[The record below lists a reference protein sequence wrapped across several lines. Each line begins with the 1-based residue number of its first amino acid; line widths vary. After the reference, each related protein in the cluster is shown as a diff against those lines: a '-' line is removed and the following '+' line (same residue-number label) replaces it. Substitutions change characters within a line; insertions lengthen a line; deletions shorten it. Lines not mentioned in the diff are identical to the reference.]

1 MSHQSHV
8 FHGTH
13 GARSGGKGR
22 TLQRSRRNRI
32 ILLDFDQWA
41 RILFLSPQDR
51 PGRRSGFHQDT
62 AQHSAMNGKKILVV
76 EDDADSA
83 ETLEAY
89 LRRDGFDVRI
99 ARDGAMAID
108 QARQWRPDLVLLDV
122 MLPKVSGTDVLT
134 KIRKDS
140 DIPVI
145 MVTAIG
151 DEPDKL
157 GALRYGA
164 DDYIVKPYSP
174 KEVVARVFAV
184 LRRTD
189 SPKLDSK
196 VYRDGELA
204 VDMEA
209 FRATVESPGGS
220 ATLDLTPSEFNIL
233 ATLLK
238 TPQKAFT
245 RSEIIDACLTERDS
259 MERVV
264 DMHVHNLR
272 KKLAAL
278 GVKGVLVTV
287 RAIGYRFR

>member
-1 MSHQSHV
+1 MPH
-8 FHGTH
+8 FL
-13 GARSGGKGR
+13 R
-22 TLQRSRRNRI
+22 TALAF
-32 ILLDFDQWA
+32 LLDFVK
-41 RILFLSPQDR
+41 
-51 PGRRSGFHQDT
+51 T
-62 AQHSAMNGKKILVV
+62 AENSAMNGKKILVV

-99 ARDGAMAID
+99 ARDGAVAID
-108 QARQWRPDLVLLDV
+108 QARQWRPDLVLLDI

-140 DIPVI
+140 DVPVI

-184 LRRTD
+184 LRRSD
-189 SPKLDSK
+189 APKIDSK
-196 VYRDGELA
+196 VYRDGALT

-209 FRATVESPGGS
+209 FRASVDNQGS
-220 ATLDLTPSEFNIL
+220 SITLDLTPSEFNIL

-245 RSEIIDACLTERDS
+245 RTEIIDACLTERDS
-259 MERVV
+259 LERVV

-272 KKLAAL
+272 KKLAAV
-278 GVKGVLVTV
+278 GVTGVLVTV
-287 RAIGYRFR
+287 RAVGYRFR